1 MRVHSTDQV
10 NVLPLIS
17 FCAIEIVD
25 VVVAVVVDADC

>member
-17 FCAIEIVD
+17 FCTIEIVD
-25 VVVAVVVDADC
+25 VVVVAVDADC

>member
-17 FCAIEIVD
+17 FCAIEIV
-25 VVVAVVVDADC
+25 VVDADC